1 MKVARLDFLKEL
13 WAFLRLR
20 KKLWLLPI
28 MVLLLMMGGL
38 LLLAQGSLVAP
49 FLYSLF

>member
-1 MKVARLDFLKEL
+1 MIEI
-13 WAFLRLR
+13 LRQFWQFVRER

-28 MVLLLMMGGL
+28 FLILLLIGGITTL
-38 LLLAQGSLVAP
+38 SAGSAWAP

>member
-1 MKVARLDFLKEL
+1 MIQ
-13 WAFLRLR
+13 FLREFWRFARER

-28 MVLLLMMGGL
+28 FLILLLIGGIMTL
-38 LLLAQGSLVAP
+38 SAGSAWAP